1 MSNTVRRSTK
11 SLQFKLTIGYVLVLA
26 TLVLTIAIVLQTRLR
41 SQLEEASLRQ
51 IDAKGELIVAEM
63 VRRLALINTLTES
76 MANFSAN
83 AEHDQALFNTILPSL
98 IDLAEHKA
106 LIAGGGYWPEPY
118 QFDTDTERR
127 SFFWGRDDSGRL
139 SYFDDYNRADG
150 GGYHNEEWYVPAKYL
165 QPGRCYWSR
174 SYIDPYSSQP
184 MVTCTVAV
192 LKDSIYTGATT
203 IDLKLEGI
211 AEFLN
216 QQTANTKGY
225 AFIVDQNNKFITFP
239 DSQMVRS
246 ENGQDHIL
254 ASQLGSRDPNFKVLA
269 QELETLS
276 SKVVNQARQQQEFD
290 NTIVQQLANASYQI
304 NPEQALVIASVLVDP
319 KSYNTGDSKL
329 LSRIHLVD
337 DLLLGEAVT
346 ASIFYV
352 PDAYWKLVVVTP
364 QAQALLPVTRIITD
378 TLQQTL
384 LPLLLIM
391 AIGFICMRQLVI
403 KPIRGIT
410 TNLKKTAG
418 NGKFYGQPL
427 DEKRSDEFGQ
437 LAYWYNLRT
446 RELAEAM
453 DKLSLLNQELSY
465 QASYDNLTNMLNRRE
480 FEKRLTLLM
489 ESEQAEN
496 FALMYMDVDQFKVIN
511 DTCGHHAGDQLLV
524 TISEHIRQITR
535 DTDIAARIGGDEFA
549 FLIRTADREMVE
561 QVAERIRHELESI
574 SFNWNKKSFN
584 ISCSIGVVRLAD
596 VEHDASTALRQVD
609 NACYAAKDRGRNRV
623 HFYQPDDDFLS
634 HREGEMNWVTRINE
648 ALDYDRFS
656 IDYQIIA
663 PTSNPDKTH
672 TAIEALVRMQ
682 NLDGSI
688 SPPGAFLP
696 AAERYN
702 RITRIDQWMV
712 DHVMADLLA
721 NPDVLHDIQF
731 CSINLSADSI
741 CDEEFPDYVR
751 DKIYQYDFP
760 IEKLCFE
767 VTETQVMNSM
777 ISAKNTLQ
785 QLRNLGAKIA
795 LDDFGSGMSSYG
807 YLRELP
813 VDLLKI
819 DGGFVRDMKDDNV
832 HLTFVKSI
840 NDIAN
845 VMGLLTV
852 AEFVEDPETFELLK
866 DIGVAYAQ
874 GYSIAKPQPIAE
886 IYLYFQKNK

>member
-1 MSNTVRRSTK
+1 MKKAVTRPTK
-11 SLQFKLTIGYVLVLA
+11 SLQFKLTVGYALLLA
-26 TLVLTIAIVLQTRLR
+26 TLVLTIVVVLQTRLR
-41 SQLEEASLRQ
+41 SQLEEGSLKQ
-51 IDAKGELIVAEM
+51 IDVRGELIVAEM
-63 VRRLALINTLTES
+63 LRRLALVNTLTES
-76 MANFSAN
+76 MANFAAN
-83 AEHDQALFNTILPSL
+83 AEHDETLFSTILPSL
-98 IDLAEHKA
+98 IDLTEHKA
-106 LIAGGGYWPEPY
+106 LIAGGGYWPEPF
-118 QFDTDTERR
+118 QFSSDTKRR
-127 SFFWGRDDSGRL
+127 SFFWGRDDNGQL
-139 SYFDDYNRADG
+139 AYFDDYNKATSN
-150 GGYHNEEWYVPAKYL
+150 GYHNEEWYVPAKYL
-165 QPGRCYWSR
+165 PPGRCYWSR
-174 SYIDPYSSQP
+174 SYIDPYSGQP
-184 MVTCTVAV
+184 MVTCTVATQ
-192 LKDSIYTGATT
+192 KDNAYIGATT
-203 IDLKLEGI
+203 VDLKLQGI

-225 AFIVDQNNKFITFP
+225 AFIIDQNNKFITFP
-239 DSQMVRS
+239 DTQMVRS
-246 ENGQDHIL
+246 EDGQDNIL
-254 ASQLGSRDPNFKVLA
+254 ASQLGNQHPEFKLLA
-269 QELETLS
+269 QELATLS
-276 SKVVNQARQQQEFD
+276 ADMVSQARQKKGFD
-290 NTIVQQLANASYQI
+290 NTRIDQLANSSYQV
-304 NPEQALVIASVLVDP
+304 NPEQALVIASVLADP
-319 KSYNTGDSKL
+319 WGNKTGDSQL
-329 LSRIHLVD
+329 LSRIHLSD
-337 DLLLGEAVT
+337 DLLLNEAVT

-352 PDAYWKLVVVTP
+352 PGAYWKLVVVTP
-364 QAQALLPVTRIITD
+364 KAQALLPVTRIITD
-378 TLQQTL
+378 ALQQTL

-403 KPIRGIT
+403 KPIRSIT
-410 TNLKKTAG
+410 NNLMRTASD
-418 NGKFYGQPL
+418 GKFHTPPL

-437 LAYWYNLRT
+437 LAYWYNRRT

-465 QASYDNLTNMLNRRE
+465 QASYDTLTNMLNRRE
-480 FEKRLTLLM
+480 FDKRLKTLM
-489 ESEQAEN
+489 EGEQSRN

-511 DTCGHHAGDQLLV
+511 DTCGHQAGDQLLI

-549 FLIRTADREMVE
+549 FLIRTADRDMVE

-574 SFNWNKKSFN
+574 AFNWNKKSFN
-584 ISCSIGVVRLAD
+584 ISCSIGVVQLAD
-596 VEHDASTALRQVD
+596 VAQDASTALRQVD
-609 NACYAAKDRGRNRV
+609 NACYAAKDLGRNRV
-623 HFYQPDDDFLS
+623 HFYQPDDDFLN

-672 TAIEALVRMQ
+672 TAMEALVRMQ
-682 NLDGSI
+682 NPDGSMA
-688 SPPGAFLP
+688 PPGAFLP

-741 CDEEFPDYVR
+741 CDEEFVDYVR
-751 DKIYQYDFP
+751 EKLYQYDFP

-777 ISAKNTLQ
+777 ISAKSTLQ
-785 QLRNLGAKIA
+785 QLRALGAKIA

-845 VMGLLTV
+845 VMGLLTIG
-852 AEFVEDPETFELLK
+852 EFVEDPKTFDLLK
-866 DIGVAYAQ
+866 SIGVAYAQ
-874 GYSIAKPQPIAE
+874 GYGIAKPQPITDLYE
-886 IYLYFQKNK
+886 YFQKID

>member
-1 MSNTVRRSTK
+1 MSNSVRRSAK
-11 SLQFKLTIGYVLVLA
+11 SLQFKLTIAYVLVLV
-26 TLVLTIAIVLQTRLR
+26 TLVLTIAVVLQTRLR
-41 SQLEEASLRQ
+41 SQLEEGSFRQ
-51 IDAKGELIVAEM
+51 IDANGELIVAEM
-63 VRRLALINTLTES
+63 VRRLALVNTLTES
-76 MANFSAN
+76 MANFSAS
-83 AEHDQALFNTILPSL
+83 AEHDEALFNTTLPAL
-98 IDLAEHKA
+98 INLAQHRA

-118 QFDTDTERR
+118 KFAIDVERR
-127 SFFWGRDDSGRL
+127 SFFWGRDDSGEL
-139 SYFDDYNRADG
+139 AYFDDYNMPEG
-150 GGYHNEEWYVPAKYL
+150 SGYHNEEWYVPAKYL
-165 QPGRCYWSR
+165 QPGSCYWSR
-174 SYIDPYSSQP
+174 SYIDPYSGQP

-192 LKDSIYTGATT
+192 QKDSTYIGATT

-225 AFIVDQNNKFITFP
+225 AFVVDQNNKFITFP

-246 ENGQDHIL
+246 EDGKNNIMAG
-254 ASQLGSRDPNFKVLA
+254 QLGERDPNFKVLA
-269 QELETLS
+269 QELEKLS
-276 SKVVNQARQQQEFD
+276 DELVNQARQLQGFD
-290 NTIVQQLANASYQI
+290 NSIVQQLASASYQI

-319 KSYNTGDSKL
+319 QAYNTGDSQL
-329 LSRIHLVD
+329 LNRIHLPN

-364 QAQALLPVTRIITD
+364 KAQALLPVTRIITD

-418 NGKFYGQPL
+418 GSKLYGQPL
-427 DEKRSDEFGQ
+427 DEKRTDEFGQ
-437 LAYWYNLRT
+437 LAYWYNRRT
-446 RELAEAM
+446 RELAQAM
-453 DKLSLLNQELSY
+453 EKLSLLNKELSY
-465 QASYDNLTNMLNRRE
+465 QASYDSLTNMLNRRE

-496 FALMYMDVDQFKVIN
+496 FALMYLDVDQFKVVN
-511 DTCGHHAGDQLLV
+511 DTCGHQAGDQLLI
-524 TISEHIRQITR
+524 TISEHIGQITR
-535 DTDIAARIGGDEFA
+535 DSDIAARIGGDEFA

-574 SFNWNKKSFN
+574 SFSWNKKSFN
-584 ISCSIGVVRLAD
+584 ISCSIGVVQLAD
-596 VEHDASTALRQVD
+596 VAQDSNTALRQVD
-609 NACYAAKDRGRNRV
+609 NACYAAKDMGRNRV

-663 PTSNPDKTH
+663 PTNNPDKTH

-682 NLDGSI
+682 NPDGSI
-688 SPPGAFLP
+688 APPGAFLP

-702 RITRIDQWMV
+702 RIVRIDQWMV

-741 CDEEFPDYVR
+741 CDEEFSDYVR

-785 QLRNLGAKIA
+785 QLRKLGAKIA

-845 VMGLLTV
+845 VMGLLTI
-852 AEFVEDPETFELLK
+852 AEFVEDTKTFELLK
-866 DIGVAYAQ
+866 EIGVAYAQ
-874 GYSIAKPQPIAE
+874 GYGIAKPQPIADLYV
-886 IYLYFQKNK
+886 YLQKLK